1 MGFFSWRTQDTDR
14 SIASIYSNRDTFKV
28 YMVNPV
34 TGDIYAEDNYEGY
47 GVFGGKDFYELVA
60 ELNGGGDRNDGIDIS
75 MRDSYVSPL
84 LLENYESWQEYKG
97 QIPEVCIFQGYFYPS
112 EADEVKERINA
123 CTKRINDL
131 ETYIHFQEKEIAQE
145 RNLMELIRENKSIP
159 ADEAECMCNTS
170 LDSVVYLTNIVT
182 EKRNQINKEKAI
194 IKRLRNK
201 WGVG

>member
-14 SIASIYSNRDTFKV
+14 SIPSTYSNRDTFRV

-60 ELNGGGDRNDGIDIS
+60 ELNGGGDRNDGIGIS

-84 LLENYESWQEYKG
+84 LLENYENWRAYAGK
-97 QIPEVCIFQGYFYPS
+97 IPEVCIFQGYFYPS

-123 CTKRINDL
+123 YKRDIENLKKYIEEQKLKIAKEHRITL
-131 ETYIHFQEKEIAQE
+131 ENGTLSEQQKKDF
-145 RNLMELIRENKSIP
+145 
-159 ADEAECMCNTS
+159 
-170 LDSVVYLTNIVT
+170 TNIRKIT
-182 EKRNQINKEKAI
+182 TCYYEINIKKAEEKILERELNIARAQNNWNFK
-194 IKRLRNK
+194 
-201 WGVG
+201 